1 VTRRLQLLDP
11 ESRASGRSASAVIAR
26 VRDGLLRD
34 NKLVPAVLGVL
45 SLLVFAWIVAGALIG
60 GPGDEEQQASNQA
73 SLAQGGDLDTET
85 TETPAPGLENRD
97 SDASYGGYDK
107 GPKDPFRELIP
118 KAGEE
123 DGGQDNPGNEA
134 DSEDDDRESRGAGG
148 GRNGSGR
155 DGDTGRRGNSGHSD
169 EDFIEQRSPGGSGSR
184 SVPGGGGGQSSANQG
199 GVGKAGEDQD
209 VVGKGGAGQ
218 AGGSGGLFNSSGDLP
233 AP

>member
-1 VTRRLQLLDP
+1 
-11 ESRASGRSASAVIAR
+11 
-26 VRDGLLRD
+26 
-34 NKLVPAVLGVL
+34 
-45 SLLVFAWIVAGALIG
+45 
-60 GPGDEEQQASNQA
+60 
-73 SLAQGGDLDTET
+73 LDTET